1 MEPESNSPSA
11 PNEIDS
17 GTPVRQI
24 SVFLPNRVGALLSIV
39 KLLQDRSIAVLGI
52 SVQDSVDVTLVRLV
66 TSDPDSVAAV
76 FMERGIAYA
85 SADLL
90 VAELKEG
97 AEGLPSCLEVLL
109 EAETNIH
116 FIYPLLNRPNG
127 RAAIALYLEDNFFG
141 RSVLVRNAIKILCQ
155 EDLSR

>member
-1 MEPESNSPSA
+1 MESESNAPSST
-11 PNEIDS
+11 NEIES
-17 GTPVRQI
+17 GTPVRQVSI
-24 SVFLPNRVGALLSIV
+24 FLPNRVGALLSIV

-66 TSDPDSVAAV
+66 TSDPDSVEAL
-76 FMERGIAYA
+76 FIERGIAYA

-97 AEGLPSCLEVLL
+97 AADLPHCLEVLL

-116 FIYPLLNRPNG
+116 FIYPLLNRPHG
-127 RAAIALYLEDNFFG
+127 RAAIALFLEDNFFG
-141 RSVLVRNAIKILCQ
+141 QSVLEQNGIKILCQ